1 MIPNQLMNT
10 PGAQTGYTPYFYSS
24 GLFQLYNQP
33 QQNTAFRPYSTVSAG
48 YDFTSDIVPKSSRPR
63 GTTVE
68 DIISKGYF
76 AIPESEPETAIILD
90 KKHTSWLGLDDVI
103 HQIRHRVELYQR
115 GTYEIEQAKCS
126 AMNNLYE
133 HEAYFGPADSRVRYA
148 VNKRVNDLYS
158 EQREERVNLWR
169 DISKLRQLLPEHA
182 RNYLSSYRK
191 MAILYDTGGD
201 GM

>member
-1 MIPNQLMNT
+1 MIPNQLINT
-10 PGAQTGYTPYFYSS
+10 PDAQPGYTPYFYSS
-24 GLFQLYNQP
+24 GLFHMYNQP
-33 QQNTAFRPYSTVSAG
+33 RQNTASIPYSTASAN

-68 DIISKGYF
+68 DIISKGYL
-76 AIPESEPETAIILD
+76 AIPESEPETAIISD

-115 GTYEIEQAKCS
+115 GTYEIEPAKCE

-133 HEAYFGPADSRVRYA
+133 HEAYIGPADSRVRYA

-158 EQREERVNLWR
+158 EQREQRVNLWR

-182 RNYLSSYRK
+182 KDYLSSYRK
-191 MAILYDTGGD
+191 MAILYDTGSD
-201 GM
+201 GI